1 MFFGKLKY
9 DEYIYRQIMQQYKR
23 FIKSINVGIFV
34 VFIMI
39 ALISTVLAASTFPLT
54 FPLTFGESDTSYTIT
69 LAQGY
74 NMIGWTS
81 ATPKTSSEL
90 CSIVPN
96 CTYVYKKNPDGSW
109 TTKQCGYPGGNF
121 DVSRGFS
128 FLAYITEECDWTRDE

>member
-1 MFFGKLKY
+1 
-9 DEYIYRQIMQQYKR
+9 MQQYKR

-39 ALISTVLAASTFPLT
+39 ALMSTVLAASTFPLT

-81 ATPKTSSEL
+81 TTSKTSSEL